1 NTMAS
6 TSTPPLRFCRFGS
19 RNRQLQPLRF
29 ADGSYRGRSANAVST
44 EQAMQI
50 VDPVDGLA
58 GERDDDI
65 ARLQPRARG
74 RTSRLDRG
82 DQHTAG
88 LHEAMRSNRETRQ
101 RHILPTNTDAG
112 ATHVSVRDELT
123 DDELEDRKSTRLN
136 SSHVAIS
143 YAVFCLKKKKAM

>member
-1 NTMAS
+1 
-6 TSTPPLRFCRFGS
+6 
-19 RNRQLQPLRF
+19 
-29 ADGSYRGRSANAVST
+29 
-44 EQAMQI
+44 MQI

-88 LHEAMRSNRETRQ
+88 LHEAMRSNRETGQ

-123 DDELEDRKSTRLN
+123 DDELDGVHRDRKTDALRRQDDGG
-136 SSHVAIS
+136 VDTDDA
-143 YAVFCLKKKKAM
+143 AA